1 MIDVVETF
9 KEVTSKVNFDIN
21 AGMSVD
27 MAKPM
32 CEFVPD
38 IVKHI
43 DNGGVGC
50 CLHSSVYLCKLLN
63 DRGIY
68 SEIVLTPEP
77 TLLPN
82 GETRTDLRASVLYLN
97 DGKLYVA
104 NPVEDAEVFTE
115 KGIDREKRKSYYEKD
130 SCKLTIPKEGIVSD
144 DASCIPLD
152 EYVNKY
158 GDGTGYQL
166 GSLFGEDKEVLSLRD
181 LMKTAL
187 TIDLDDLKEIYD
199 RFGSGWSNG
208 M

>member
-21 AGMSVD
+21 AGQNVD
-27 MAKPM
+27 VTMPLS
-32 CEFVPD
+32 EFVPS

-43 DNGGVGC
+43 DNGDVGC
-50 CLHSSVYLCKLLN
+50 CLHSSIYLCKLLN
-63 DRGIY
+63 DGGIY

-82 GETRTDLRASVLYLN
+82 GETRTDLRASVLYLDN
-97 DGKLYVA
+97 GKFYVA
-104 NPVEDAEVFTE
+104 NPVEDAEIFTE
-115 KGIDREKRKSYYEKD
+115 KGIERAERKSYYEED
-130 SCKLTIPKEGIVSD
+130 SCKLTIPKEGIVSE
-144 DASCIPLD
+144 DASRISLED
-152 EYVNKY
+152 YVNRY

-199 RFGSGWSNG
+199 RFGSGWSSG

>member
-1 MIDVVETF
+1 MIDVTQTF

-21 AGMSVD
+21 AGQNVD
-27 MAKPM
+27 VTMPLS
-32 CEFVPD
+32 EFVPS

-43 DNGGVGC
+43 DNGDVGC

-82 GETRTDLRASVLYLN
+82 GETRTDLRASVLYID
-97 DGKLYVA
+97 DGNLYVA

-115 KGIDREKRKSYYEKD
+115 KGIKREERKPYYEAD
-130 SCKLTIPKEGIVSD
+130 TCRLTIPKDGIVSE
-144 DASCIPLD
+144 DASRIPLTD
-152 EYVNKY
+152 YVNKY
-158 GDGTGYQL
+158 GNGNGYQL

-199 RFGSGWSNG
+199 RFGGGWSNG